1 MDTYLETKNRIYK
14 LLEKKDMS
22 IHSLAMKSGLAPS
35 TIKNILYG
43 KSKNPG
49 IVTLKLLC
57 EGLNISLYE
66 FFDTQ
71 EFKSKEL
78 ENIN

>member
-1 MDTYLETKNRIYK
+1 MNTYNETKNRIYK
-14 LLEKKDMS
+14 LLEQNKMS

-43 KSKNPG
+43 KSQNPG
-49 IVTLKLLC
+49 IVTIKLLC
-57 EGLNISLYE
+57 EGFNISLYE
-66 FFDTQ
+66 FFDAE